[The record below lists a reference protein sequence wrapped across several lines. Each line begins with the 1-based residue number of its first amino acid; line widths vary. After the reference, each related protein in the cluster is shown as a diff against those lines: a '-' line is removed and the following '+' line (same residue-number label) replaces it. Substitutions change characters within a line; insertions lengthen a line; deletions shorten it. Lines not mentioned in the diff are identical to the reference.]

1 MTSPQLRKV
10 NNKNNNSN
18 SNAVAGGV
26 SAEVADAVATAEAK
40 SVIPNGKNE
49 SFKFAGFQKQ

>member
-18 SNAVAGGV
+18 AVAGDE

-49 SFKFAGFQKQ
+49 SFRFAASPRP

>member
-10 NNKNNNSN
+10 NNKNNSN

-26 SAEVADAVATAEAK
+26 SAEVADAVATAEDK
-40 SVIPNGKNE
+40 SVIQNGKNE
-49 SFKFAGFQKQ
+49 SFRFAASPKP

>member
-10 NNKNNNSN
+10 NNKNNSN

-26 SAEVADAVATAEAK
+26 SAEVADAVATAEDK

-49 SFKFAGFQKQ
+49 SFRFAASPKP

>member
-1 MTSPQLRKV
+1 MTSPQLRKA
-10 NNKNNNSN
+10 NKNNNSN
-18 SNAVAGGV
+18 SNAVAGDE

-49 SFKFAGFQKQ
+49 SFRFAASPRP

>member
-10 NNKNNNSN
+10 NTKNNSN

-26 SAEVADAVATAEAK
+26 SVEVADAVATAEAK

-49 SFKFAGFQKQ
+49 SFRFAASPKP